1 MKKVYIP
8 TQEELDDMKKM
19 MQTPD
24 YMIYQYLMAKTIETL
39 IMEDIIY
46 EEIDMFEVAYKQ
58 FLDYPEIKYGLA
70 KLYPEKISTSK
81 YASQDSNLCS
91 KLVLDWTSNHYI
103 NEKNHP
109 IENLDNLTLFDDNVL
124 QNPKVIES
132 TIYALA
138 TNLHKYPKYRFTYQE
153 PNALLDTIFSGEILE
168 GCLRVGQIKAGLS
181 NIDPIYNITIR
192 QILQSRIQNQIHIE
206 SLFENQDKQEISD
219 SSKKIFY
226 SDCGRFIRKYITEI
240 YNPHRKGEEYPV
252 QNLDRRTKKLVRYLH
267 NHKKNCQI

>member
-8 TQEELDDMKKM
+8 TSEELEDMKKK

-39 IMEDIIY
+39 IMEDVMY
-46 EEIDMFEVAYKQ
+46 EEIDMFEVAYKH

-91 KLVLDWTSNHYI
+91 KIILDWTSNHYI

-109 IENLDNLTLFDDNVL
+109 IENLDNLTLFNNSVL
-124 QNPKVIES
+124 QNPKVIEA

-138 TNLHKYPKYRFTYQE
+138 TSLHKYPKYRFTYQE
-153 PNALLDTIFSGEILE
+153 PNDLLDAIFSGEILE
-168 GCLRVGQIKAGLS
+168 ENLRVGQIKAGLS
-181 NIDPIYNITIR
+181 NIDPIYNIKIR
-192 QILQSRIQNQIHIE
+192 QILQSKIQNQTHIE
-206 SLFENQDKQEISD
+206 SLIEEQNNQDISD
-219 SSKKIFY
+219 SAKRVFY
-226 SDCGRFIRKYITEI
+226 SDCGKFIRKYITEI
-240 YNPHRKGEEYPV
+240 YNPHRIGEEYPV
-252 QNLDRRTKKLVRYLH
+252 QNLDVRTKKLVRSRALYL
-267 NHKKNCQI
+267 